1 MPFGLCNASSSFQA
15 TMNAFFKSELCK
27 FVLVFFDDIL
37 IYSRFWEVHL
47 KHIKVVFKILQSQ
60 HFFFK
65 HSKCAFKQV
74 KVEFLG
80 HFISNEGVQVNES
93 KIATMKNW
101 PRPDNVTKLR
111 GFLGL
116 TGYYRKFVRNY
127 GTIVNLL
134 TQYWRKENFSGMR
147 SQKRHSKS

>member
-37 IYSRFWEVHL
+37 IYSRLWEVHL

-60 HFFFK
+60 HFFLNTPSV
-65 HSKCAFKQV
+65 HSSKLRWN
-74 KVEFLG
+74 FLG

-127 GTIVNLL
+127 GTTVNLL
-134 TQYWRKENFSGMR
+134 TQY
-147 SQKRHSKS
+147 

>member
-37 IYSRFWEVHL
+37 IYSRLWEVHL
-47 KHIKVVFKILQSQ
+47 KHIKVVFKILQSE
-60 HFFFK
+60 HFFLNTPSV
-65 HSKCAFKQV
+65 HSSKLRWN
-74 KVEFLG
+74 FLG

-134 TQYWRKENFSGMR
+134 TQY
-147 SQKRHSKS
+147 

>member
-1 MPFGLCNASSSFQA
+1 
-15 TMNAFFKSELCK
+15 
-27 FVLVFFDDIL
+27 VFFDDIL

-134 TQYWRKENFSGMR
+134 TQY
-147 SQKRHSKS
+147 